1 MCVYVCVSCFRRE
14 KQNFEEKVCS
24 IQCQGKI
31 LENLHLLS
39 PLEISIEIAWK
50 GKINLAAEKF
60 DIFFTRLIK
69 ASSLSLSL
77 SLPFSLFFKTF
88 LSLRKKK
95 VVSSV
100 PLCPITVP

>member
-69 ASSLSLSL
+69 ASSLSL
-77 SLPFSLFFKTF
+77 F
-88 LSLRKKK
+88 LSLSFLR
-95 VVSSV
+95 
-100 PLCPITVP
+100 PFFL